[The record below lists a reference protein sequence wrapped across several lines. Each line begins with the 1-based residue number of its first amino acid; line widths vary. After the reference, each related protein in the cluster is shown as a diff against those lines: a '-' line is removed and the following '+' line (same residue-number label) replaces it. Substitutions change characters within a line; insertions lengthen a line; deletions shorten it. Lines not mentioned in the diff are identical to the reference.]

1 MTRDKSTPLALA
13 EAIASR
19 REDLA
24 ALEARA
30 RTIESARR
38 GWTAQSKNA
47 ALTRLHRL
55 IRDARK
61 ALEDLSGL
69 GLPSGAQV
77 GNTNA
82 VRQRPAPEPRGT
94 ELRVSLDG
102 PPAHF
107 LFPDRS
113 DDEAWTPLHVV
124 ETEPVLPAA
133 PRTTGVPAGAEPTTS
148 DTQEALTATVDDL
161 GMPRRGFAHPTVT
174 WTGPGGERVA
184 LPACLFEVAELM
196 ELAEDRGAVV
206 VEADEAWATEDV
218 DASEVGGEWAR
229 RRDDETPSLSDLSM
243 PSVVTFGRFVSG

>member
-38 GWTAQSKNA
+38 GWTAQTKQA
-47 ALTRLHRL
+47 QLTRLYRL

-82 VRQRPAPEPRGT
+82 VRARPRPEPRGT
-94 ELRVSLDG
+94 ELRVLMPG
-102 PPAHF
+102 PATDH
-107 LFPDRS
+107 LYPDR
-113 DDEAWTPLHVV
+113 DDDAWTPARVV
-124 ETEPVLPAA
+124 EVRPVLPAA
-133 PRTTGVPAGAEPTTS
+133 PVTVPASADADSPTRDPAGAV
-148 DTQEALTATVDDL
+148 TATVDDL
-161 GMPRRGFAHPTVT
+161 GASRRGFAHPTVT
-174 WTGPGGERVA
+174 WTTPEGVRVA
-184 LPACLFEVAELM
+184 LPACIFDEGA
-196 ELAEDRGAVV
+196 LAEMAADWGAVV
-206 VEADEAWATEDV
+206 VEADPAWTPDKDDEA
-218 DASEVGGEWAR
+218 ASAR
-229 RRDDETPSLSDLSM
+229 RREEEVPSLSDLSL
-243 PSVVTFGRFVSG
+243 PSVVTFERFASGW